1 MTARR
6 WPDRAPQHAAAA
18 HDGAA
23 AQSHSRKD
31 GFEQPPATSPATER
45 HVRLRDQS
53 AGLVK
58 TCPGLRSCPFRSVMR
73 SYPVAV
79 RSTTANNMR
88 ALVCPFHPAVHESRG
103 RKPRDRVTPGQVIR
117 RLRTVS
123 RIGDLAPS
131 GAVAGA

>member
-6 WPDRAPQHAAAA
+6 WPDRAPNMQPPPTR
-18 HDGAA
+18 DGGAFSFPA
-23 AQSHSRKD
+23 TMD
-31 GFEQPPATSPATER
+31 CELPPATFPATER
-45 HVRLRDQS
+45 HVHLRDQS

-73 SYPVAV
+73 SYPVAA

-103 RKPRDRVTPGQVIR
+103 RKPRDQATPGRVIR